1 MSKITADQVRAE
13 VQRFWN
19 TFSTKAD
26 DTLAEF
32 YAPDSTVFG
41 SDATR
46 TEPGRLAAARRK
58 REYFHAKTTLH
69 VTLGPIDVILLGD
82 SAAVA
87 TYTFR
92 FHANRV
98 QHGLDQ
104 SDEEDIQHGRGTQV
118 FKLEPD
124 GKLLIVHEHLSA
136 VKG

>member
-1 MSKITADQVRAE
+1 MSTLTADQVRAE

-19 TFSTKAD
+19 TFTAKAED
-26 DTLAEF
+26 ALGEF

-58 REYFHAKTTLH
+58 REYFDPKTTVH
-69 VTLGPIDVILLGD
+69 VTLGPVDVLVLSD
-82 SAAVA
+82 TAAIA

-92 FHANRV
+92 FHAKRV
-98 QHGLDQ
+98 QHGRDQ

-118 FKLEPD
+118 FTLEPD
-124 GKLLIVHEHLSA
+124 GKMLIVHEHLSA